1 MSEPN
6 PSLIPSDD
14 EYTRLIREQSASIQ
28 LAADEMRKL
37 AMKMDRIR
45 FAVEMGLATVG
56 IPHPVQVPAVLAAS
70 VTLVDTVQAMS
81 SRSDGKTDMV
91 YAIQLC
97 LVTAHRFADAAYR
110 GYSRMADP
118 LADTSEPIGI

>member
-1 MSEPN
+1 MSGPN

-14 EYTRLIREQSASIQ
+14 EYVRLIKEQSASIQ
-28 LAADEMRKL
+28 RAADEMRKL

-56 IPHPVQVPAVLAAS
+56 IPHPVQVPVVLVAS
-70 VTLVDTVQAMS
+70 GTLVNTVQAMS
-81 SRSDGKTDMV
+81 SNPDGKTNMI

-110 GYSRMADP
+110 GFSRMADP
-118 LADTSEPIGI
+118 LADTSEPIDI

>member
-1 MSEPN
+1 
-6 PSLIPSDD
+6 
-14 EYTRLIREQSASIQ
+14 
-28 LAADEMRKL
+28 
-37 AMKMDRIR
+37 
-45 FAVEMGLATVG
+45 MGLATAGV
-56 IPHPVQVPAVLAAS
+56 PHPPAQVHAVLGAS
-70 VTLVDTVQAMS
+70 ATLVDTVQAMS
-81 SRSDGKTDMV
+81 SQPDGKTNMI